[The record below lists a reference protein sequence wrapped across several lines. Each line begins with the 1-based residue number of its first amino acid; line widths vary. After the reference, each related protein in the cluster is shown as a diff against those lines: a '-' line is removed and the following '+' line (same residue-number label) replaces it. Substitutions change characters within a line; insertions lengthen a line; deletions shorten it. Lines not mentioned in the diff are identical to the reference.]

1 MQKILILLCQCILLG
16 SSGSYSMTS
25 GSLWTY
31 YRDEVNDDE
40 NENDNANNNR
50 INNRKTITSKSFEHK
65 TKIIGRTPD
74 NNNTLEIEVVISW
87 KHLSYFWRFLY

>member
-16 SSGSYSMTS
+16 SNGSYSMTS

-50 INNRKTITSKSFEHK
+50 INNRKTITSKFFEHK

-74 NNNTLEIEVVISW
+74 NNNTLEIEVVIS
-87 KHLSYFWRFLY
+87 